1 MVDDLSANVCEVIDL
16 ALEIGTFGILGGQ
29 VSIEG
34 VRGSWAD
41 LTRNVNVSR
50 GS

>member
-1 MVDDLSANVCEVIDL
+1 MVDDLSTNVGEVVDL
-16 ALEIGTFGILGGQ
+16 ALEIGTFGILGRQ
-29 VSIEG
+29 LSMEG
-34 VRGSWAD
+34 VNGSWAD

>member
-1 MVDDLSANVCEVIDL
+1 MVEDLSANVCEVIDL

-29 VSIEG
+29 VSMQG
-34 VRGSWAD
+34 LQGSWAE